1 MLAIIKR
8 LPLMVTF
15 LLLIIS
21 MFLLT
26 FLLFGCYNNT
36 SAYSDIYLT
45 SLRFNNDY
53 IGDVEFKN
61 TTDTQVSE
69 FMIKIGYL
77 NFCVDVNDAVTCTS
91 FDNLDKMAMYPL
103 VKVEIEGEQD
113 EDNNSNNNNNNK
125 HASGDLDLIKL
136 AKNINEFCYPYILMT
151 SICLTVIVLAIAL
164 YMMIPLLPG
173 KFLARKVSC
182 VVCLINVVVWG
193 VGSTLQ
199 HVAANAVKYLVPDTS
214 MLLIK
219 VSIGS
224 RAEALVWTSFT
235 FLIIVA
241 MSNVC
246 MFVIE
251 TKKNKKEVKNEGDSR
266 YGCKY

>member
-8 LPLMVTF
+8 LPLLVTF

-53 IGDVEFKN
+53 IGDVEFQN

-77 NFCVDVNDAVTCTS
+77 NFCVDVNDAVTCSS
-91 FDNLDKMAMYPL
+91 FDNLDKMATYPL
-103 VKVEIEGEQD
+103 VKVEIQGEQD
-113 EDNNSNNNNNNK
+113 EEDNK

-173 KFLARKVSC
+173 KVLARKVSC
-182 VVCLINVVVWG
+182 VVSLINVVVWG

-235 FLIIVA
+235 FMIIVA
-241 MSNVC
+241 MSNVF
-246 MFVIE
+246 MFVMDI
-251 TKKNKKEVKNEGDSR
+251 KKKKKKKEVKSEDNR
-266 YGCKY
+266 YGYKY